1 MLQGQDKIYQ
11 ETSGI
16 VVLWGNQPEIQL
28 PSKSEI
34 FSVNVN
40 ALYNVCE
47 AFKEWIYVRA
57 FMFNLIGYDKLGS

>member
-1 MLQGQDKIYQ
+1 MRH
-11 ETSGI
+11 
-16 VVLWGNQPEIQL
+16 QPEIQL
-28 PSKSEI
+28 LSKSEI

-57 FMFNLIGYDKLGS
+57 FMFNLIGYDKLES